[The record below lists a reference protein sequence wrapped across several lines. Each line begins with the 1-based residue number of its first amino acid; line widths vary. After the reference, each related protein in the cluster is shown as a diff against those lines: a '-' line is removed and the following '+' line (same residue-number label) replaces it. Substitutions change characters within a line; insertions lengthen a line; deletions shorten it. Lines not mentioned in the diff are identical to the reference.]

1 MNSRRVGVE
10 RIFSWSALEEKT
22 RVGILVSV
30 FLLVAISPAIGQSTE
45 SGWDIAESSVDS
57 DLNAAAVYGNEI
69 WAFGDGG
76 LMLSSS
82 DEGMTW
88 STVSSTTTANFISA
102 DSAYESMAVL
112 DSTGSVLIKQG
123 QDADWVNI
131 GTPSEGMTD
140 LVLIGEESLILVG
153 DEGAIWK
160 YSASNWLKIET
171 QFTQNLNDVSFLDEN
186 NGIACGED
194 GTILF
199 TDNGGTSWDSRESP
213 LGATS
218 SNLVSVSYYSRVR
231 MFAVSSNGEIL
242 ASISEGAQNWYL
254 VEIESEGYST
264 SLNMTLTSIEV
275 VSGSKILFSGPDNY
289 LGFSKDGGNKVEHNL
304 IPEGVDTSFNDHA
317 MINAFK
323 GIVVGDKG
331 VILFTDNSGE
341 NDQVGYKIPD
351 YNNFGEFVEYA
362 DDMMLDGFKA
372 TVKIVGFGIIFGFL
386 IGVILAMLKT
396 APTNLK
402 GLVEGRPNVIIR
414 IIGGGLIVI
423 GINLFWNGLSGFSE
437 LGLDGI
443 EYIFTPVGDSR
454 GFAKFGLGIAFTLL
468 GLLFLSNNGKFS
480 KMKIGRLT
488 LNPWKIR
495 PLNWIA
501 TLYTDFFRNT
511 PLIVQFMFIHFGL
524 SLGMEIQDAYESSFG
539 AIGTDGFDY
548 WLLGESAFISAI
560 FTLGLNS
567 GAYQCET
574 IRGAIAAIPS
584 GQMEAGRS
592 IGLTYMGTMKLV
604 IMPQAI
610 RICIPPIGNEMVN
623 LVLNSSLAMV
633 IGYAEL
639 SRQGRLIIAWT
650 FQIFWAWGLVMIS
663 YFVVT
668 WTLALLLRRLEE
680 KTKIPG
686 LGITGGG

>member
-1 MNSRRVGVE
+1 M
-10 RIFSWSALEEKT
+10 F
-22 RVGILVSV
+22 V

-341 NDQVGYKIPD
+341 NDQVGYEIPD

-372 TVKIVGFGIIFGFL
+372 TVKIV
-386 IGVILAMLKT
+386 
-396 APTNLK
+396 
-402 GLVEGRPNVIIR
+402 
-414 IIGGGLIVI
+414 
-423 GINLFWNGLSGFSE
+423 
-437 LGLDGI
+437 
-443 EYIFTPVGDSR
+443 
-454 GFAKFGLGIAFTLL
+454 
-468 GLLFLSNNGKFS
+468 
-480 KMKIGRLT
+480 
-488 LNPWKIR
+488 
-495 PLNWIA
+495 
-501 TLYTDFFRNT
+501 
-511 PLIVQFMFIHFGL
+511 
-524 SLGMEIQDAYESSFG
+524 
-539 AIGTDGFDY
+539 
-548 WLLGESAFISAI
+548 
-560 FTLGLNS
+560 
-567 GAYQCET
+567 
-574 IRGAIAAIPS
+574 
-584 GQMEAGRS
+584 
-592 IGLTYMGTMKLV
+592 
-604 IMPQAI
+604 
-610 RICIPPIGNEMVN
+610 
-623 LVLNSSLAMV
+623 
-633 IGYAEL
+633 
-639 SRQGRLIIAWT
+639 
-650 FQIFWAWGLVMIS
+650 
-663 YFVVT
+663 
-668 WTLALLLRRLEE
+668 
-680 KTKIPG
+680 
-686 LGITGGG
+686 